1 MIKCD
6 ENFKFCSKS
15 HFEVSFDVVVYKQVG
30 GRLAHFTNN
39 VYNRGLLVS
48 KQLPLNESVRLKLT
62 SCLIG

>member
-48 KQLPLNESVRLKLT
+48 K
-62 SCLIG
+62 